1 MTAISELKYGCI
13 GGPLQVRILRKWKPD
28 NRRHETWYL
37 AVDKFGDAIQILGQR
52 TNQGYIESILTI
64 SDCFTIDEYTC
75 PLLDQYQK
83 MLEQDF
89 YIDVGI
95 ASTIQPMPNTS
106 ILPTS
111 WFRFLPKKQILEL
124 GENPPYCPD
133 FIGVITKVKDCNKKD
148 GEPFL
153 LLVLADENGD
163 ELAINLWKECTK
175 CPEKFDR
182 QKLLPLPV
190 TTVVAVTNLKA
201 SRTDVATHLYVNPDI
216 PDTALLIHRYTGP
229 TTPISEHTG
238 IQTTIDDLTKRT
250 RSELL
255 DKTFNLKASIQ
266 HVFFK
271 DYWCQVT
278 CPVCKD
284 PIFEKGTNW
293 FCSAH
298 DETGVLSASITDSVA
313 RKIIGKGPDKLF
325 AENTHLG
332 RRNLPTSIKT
342 NTSPVKQMTIQLLR
356 TSAAG
361 TIRFLLV
368 DIADLQPVAQSTIPQ
383 TPTPMAETRLPD
395 QYRKDSI
402 GSTTSQKIR
411 CLKTVVLHP
420 FRETASEKIKVA

>member
-1 MTAISELKYGCI
+1 MVVLEDHYKYGYY
-13 GGPLQVRILRKWKPD
+13 GNG
-28 NRRHETWYL
+28 N
-37 AVDKFGDAIQILGQR
+37 QITAAMKHGIWQS
-52 TNQGYIESILTI
+52 TN
-64 SDCFTIDEYTC
+64 F
-75 PLLDQYQK
+75 
-83 MLEQDF
+83 
-89 YIDVGI
+89 
-95 ASTIQPMPNTS
+95 
-106 ILPTS
+106 
-111 WFRFLPKKQILEL
+111 
-124 GENPPYCPD
+124 
-133 FIGVITKVKDCNKKD
+133 
-148 GEPFL
+148 
-153 LLVLADENGD
+153 GD

-201 SRTDVATHLYVNPDI
+201 SRIDVATHLYVNPDI
-216 PDTALLIHRYTGP
+216 PDTTLLIHRYTGP

-298 DETGVLSASITDSVA
+298 GTVTTPNFIYKLNVTVTDETGVLSASITDSVA
-313 RKIIGKGPDKLF
+313 RKIISKGPDKLF

-368 DIADLQPVAQSTIPQ
+368 DIADLQPVTQSTIPQ

-402 GSTTSQKIR
+402 GSTTSQTSDVSKQ
-411 CLKTVVLHP
+411 LSYTPL
-420 FRETASEKIKVA
+420 EKQPQKRLRSHKDNP